1 MHQLKIGDLFESKL
15 IVEEKHTAAA
25 FGSGDILVFST
36 PMMVGLMENAALK
49 CAESGLEKGY
59 STVGISLDVKHTA
72 ATPVGQEV
80 VAKAELVAIE
90 GKKLTFKV
98 TATDEVECIGT
109 GVHERFIIDSE
120 KFLARVNDKKNR

>member
-59 STVGISLDVKHTA
+59 STVGISLDIKHTA

-98 TATDEVECIGT
+98 TATDEVEGIGT
-109 GVHERFIIDSE
+109 GVHERFIINSE